1 MRALVLILAL
11 STALAGC
18 GYRGPLY
25 LPQSKP
31 KAPALPPAP
40 ERPTPS
46 QETPPPQ

>member
-1 MRALVLILAL
+1 MRALLLILAL
-11 STALAGC
+11 STALTGC

-31 KAPALPPAP
+31 EAPTLPPPP

-46 QETPPPQ
+46 QETPAPK